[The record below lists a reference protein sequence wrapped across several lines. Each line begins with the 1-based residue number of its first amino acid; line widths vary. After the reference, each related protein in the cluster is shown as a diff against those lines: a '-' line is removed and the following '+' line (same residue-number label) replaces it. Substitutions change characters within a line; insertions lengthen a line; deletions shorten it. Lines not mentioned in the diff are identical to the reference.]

1 MKLKLGVASI
11 SLVFGA
17 VVVSCFPANRQYAF
31 DLQGCIHSAK
41 SAGDSG
47 AERLAAYNACANA
60 LDKDGG
66 Q

>member
-1 MKLKLGVASI
+1 MKLKLGVAGI
-11 SLVFGA
+11 ALALGMLA
-17 VVVSCFPANRQYAF
+17 GCFASNRQYAF